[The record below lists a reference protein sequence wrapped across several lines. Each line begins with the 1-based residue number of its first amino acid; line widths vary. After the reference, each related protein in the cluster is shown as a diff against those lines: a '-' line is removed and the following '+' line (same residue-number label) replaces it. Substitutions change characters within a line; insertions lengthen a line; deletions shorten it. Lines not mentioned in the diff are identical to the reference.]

1 MFDLIL
7 TQNSTF
13 IIGQV
18 AWVLGKLM
26 NGIVFV
32 LDKIATLWGGTANL
46 GVAIIIFTVIIYLL
60 MLPLTIKQQK
70 FSKMSA
76 IMNPEIQ
83 AIQAKY
89 KGTKDP
95 DLMQQM
101 QQETNAVYAKYG
113 VSPTGSCV
121 QLLIQMPILFA
132 LYRVIYAIP
141 AYVPMVKKVFMDTV
155 NTMMGVNTT
164 TNLVEDPDMF
174 MKSAKFIQDS
184 HKVMAPANIFS
195 KTLTEKTVSNISSFA
210 AYKKQFKPEFLNID
224 TISIDNITS
233 NLINGDKAVA
243 NVETTRNTF
252 IDVLNR
258 ASSADWSYL
267 KDFFAGNSNLVSSI
281 SETQEKLRLF
291 NTFLGINIGYSPL
304 DNIKTAWADRLTGD
318 SLGWILVILVA
329 VMIPLLAALTQ
340 WISVKLA
347 PTAQNDDSKKGQ
359 EENPMMSSMKMMNTF
374 MPIMSAFFCLSLPAG
389 MGIYWIVGAVV
400 RTIQQV
406 AINKYIDKMDIDK
419 VIEKNQSKY
428 EEKLKKKGV
437 IAQGIN
443 ERAKGSTK
451 YVNPYARNK
460 SDKNNEQQMP
470 ENPFK
475 AARKKVDEA
484 AAAKKSGSSSGG
496 SIASKARMVKDFN
509 EKNNK

>member
-26 NGIVFV
+26 NGIVFI
-32 LDKIATLWGGTANL
+32 LDKIASLYGGTANL
-46 GVAIIIFTVIIYLL
+46 GIAIIVFTVIIYLL

-141 AYVPMVKKVFMDTV
+141 AYVPKVKEAFMGTV
-155 NTMMGVNTT
+155 NMMMGVNTG
-164 TNLVEDPDMF
+164 TNLVEDPEMF
-174 MKSAKFIQDS
+174 MKSAKFLQDT

-195 KTLTEKTVSNISSFA
+195 RNLTEKVVSNISSIA
-210 AYKKQFKPEFLNID
+210 AFKKQFKPEFLNIE
-224 TISIDNITS
+224 TISIENITS
-233 NLINGDKAVA
+233 NLINGEKALA

-258 ASSADWSYL
+258 ASSADWSYM
-267 KDFFAGNSNLVSSI
+267 KDFFAGNVNLVNSI
-281 SETQEKLRLF
+281 TATEEKLRLF
-291 NTFLGINIGYSPL
+291 NNFLGINIGYSPL
-304 DNIKTAWADRLTGD
+304 DNIKSAWADRLTGD
-318 SLGWILVILVA
+318 SYGWILVIVVA

-347 PTAQNDDSKKGQ
+347 PTAQSDDQKKGQ

-389 MGIYWIVGAVV
+389 MGLYWIVGAVV

-419 VIEKNQSKY
+419 VIEKNQTKY
-428 EEKLKKKGV
+428 AEKLKKKGV

-443 ERAKGSTK
+443 DRAKSSTK

-460 SDKNNEQQMP
+460 SDNKNEPQMP

-484 AAAKKSGSSSGG
+484 AAAKRSNSSGS
-496 SIASKARMVKDFN
+496 SIASKARMVKDYN

>member
-1 MFDLIL
+1 MYELLL
-7 TQNSTF
+7 TKNGTF

-26 NGIVFV
+26 EGIFFV
-32 LDKIATLWGGTANL
+32 LDKIASLWGGTANI

-101 QQETNAVYAKYG
+101 QQETSAVYAKYG
-113 VSPTGSCV
+113 VSPSGSCV

-141 AYVPMVKKVFMDTV
+141 AYVPMVKNVFMDTV
-155 NTMMGVNTT
+155 NSMMGLNSTGTVMENPE
-164 TNLVEDPDMF
+164 VF
-174 MKSAKFIQDS
+174 MNSAKFLQDT
-184 HKVMAPANIFS
+184 H
-195 KTLTEKTVSNISSFA
+195 LDEKAKAINNISSFI

-224 TISIDNITS
+224 TISIDNITANFINS
-233 NLINGDKAVA
+233 NDALSNID
-243 NVETTRNTF
+243 TTRNTF

-258 ASSADWSYL
+258 ASSTDWNYL
-267 KDFFAGNSNLVSSI
+267 A
-281 SETQEKLRLF
+281 EKLPDFAEKIIATRDNLEKF
-291 NTFLGINIGYSPL
+291 NTFLGINIGYSPKDTIL
-304 DNIKTAWADRLTGD
+304 SAWASRGAAD
-318 SLGWILVILVA
+318 SNGWILVILVA

-340 WISVKLA
+340 WIGVKLA
-347 PTAQNDDSKKGQ
+347 PTAQNNNNNNGQ

-374 MPIMSAFFCLSLPAG
+374 MPLMSAFFCFTLPAG

-400 RTIQQV
+400 RSVQQI
-406 AINKYIDKMDIDK
+406 AINKYIDRMDIDK
-419 VIEKNQSKY
+419 VIEKNTAKY
-428 EEKLKKKGV
+428 EEKLKKKG
-437 IAQGIN
+437 IFTQGIN
-443 ERAKGSTK
+443 DKAKNYTK
-451 YVNPYARNK
+451 YVNPYAKNNNNAK
-460 SDKNNEQQMP
+460 SDTLSSVNNKNLE
-470 ENPFK
+470 K
-475 AARKKVDEA
+475 AKNTKRNNTSK
-484 AAAKKSGSSSGG
+484 GSSNG
-496 SIASKARMVKDFN
+496 SIASKARMVKEFN
-509 EKNNK
+509 ERNNK

>member
-32 LDKIATLWGGTANL
+32 LDKIASLWGGTANL

-243 NVETTRNTF
+243 NN
-252 IDVLNR
+252 
-258 ASSADWSYL
+258 
-267 KDFFAGNSNLVSSI
+267 
-281 SETQEKLRLF
+281 Q
-291 NTFLGINIGYSPL
+291 
-304 DNIKTAWADRLTGD
+304 
-318 SLGWILVILVA
+318 
-329 VMIPLLAALTQ
+329 
-340 WISVKLA
+340 
-347 PTAQNDDSKKGQ
+347 
-359 EENPMMSSMKMMNTF
+359 
-374 MPIMSAFFCLSLPAG
+374 
-389 MGIYWIVGAVV
+389 
-400 RTIQQV
+400 
-406 AINKYIDKMDIDK
+406 KYI
-419 VIEKNQSKY
+419 Y
-428 EEKLKKKGV
+428 
-437 IAQGIN
+437 
-443 ERAKGSTK
+443 
-451 YVNPYARNK
+451 
-460 SDKNNEQQMP
+460 
-470 ENPFK
+470 
-475 AARKKVDEA
+475 
-484 AAAKKSGSSSGG
+484 
-496 SIASKARMVKDFN
+496 
-509 EKNNK
+509 